1 MEQVSSIILF
11 LLHPLVLLFFWYVFL
26 RIIFKRRKQI
36 WIMLMY
42 YLLIGVPCWLLSTEF
57 VLNPMILNLQ
67 QQYSVFERSLIP
79 PSSKPYVI
87 VLGSGSGYDDN
98 LPATSLLSSGTLQRL
113 VEGIR
118 IIRML
123 PEVSLITSAASPIG
137 YRPQAFIARDAA
149 IELGIDSTRIIALP
163 TAGNTHEEA
172 EAFVK
177 FAGKGAKVIV
187 CTSTIHMPR
196 AMEWFRRAGADP
208 IAAPCDFIVKK
219 DDPPPGIKA
228 FIPQPELWKTWQ
240 FVLKEYLGLFYFKL
254 KGA

>member
-1 MEQVSSIILF
+1 MSVLSGFITL
-11 LLHPLVLLFFWYVFL
+11 LLHPINLILMGFFFIKGMEKFFLKKPFKMLWLALILLAYFFSTRFALRPLTSVLEGKYKPLQVEELVWSE
-26 RIIFKRRKQI
+26 Q
-36 WIMLMY
+36 Y
-42 YLLIGVPCWLLSTEF
+42 YI
-57 VLNPMILNLQ
+57 
-67 QQYSVFERSLIP
+67 
-79 PSSKPYVI
+79 I
-87 VLGSGSGYDDN
+87 VLGSGTGHDSR
-98 LPATSLLSSGTLQRL
+98 LPSTSLLSTGTLIRL
-113 VEGIR
+113 VEGLRVIR
-118 IIRML
+118 KM
-123 PEVSLITSAASPIG
+123 PSKAQFVTSAKSRDG

-149 IELGIDSTRIIALP
+149 IELGIDSNRITALP

-187 CTSTIHMPR
+187 CTSAIHMPR

-208 IAAPCDFIVKK
+208 IAAPCDFIVKR

-240 FVLKEYLGLFYFKL
+240 YVLKEYLGLFYFKL